1 MTRSRLLLAS
11 AAAATLA
18 LPGCT
23 VGPNYVAPQLPT
35 PPAFVSPQAAPPPG
49 QAIDPAQWWS
59 AFGDPILDRLVTRAL
74 ANGPDIRTAT
84 SRVREA
90 RYQEIVA
97 GAVNKPTVSGLAGY
111 SRLSFS
117 NNVGFGG
124 GASGASAGGS
134 SAGGASGSSGSSG
147 GALSG
152 SSIGVFSLGFDASWE
167 LDLFGGGRRQREEAR
182 EQTEA
187 AVWNR
192 RDAAVTLAAEVA
204 NGYFMLRSDQSQQ
217 AIINDEL
224 VRQRRA
230 LEIAG
235 NQALVGLT
243 PQVDVVRQRAAITST
258 EARIEPLRADEQVRI
273 HAIAILLG
281 AAPGDL
287 TGELSAP
294 ATELGAAPAI
304 PAGLPSDLLR
314 RRADVR
320 AAERQLAAAT
330 ADIGVA
336 TAQLYP
342 SLSLT
347 GLATLASSGLSNLI
361 SSNSLQT
368 VGLGNAMFPV
378 IDWGRRRA
386 TVGLRREEREQRY
399 ISYQQTVLGALRDVE
414 DSLAQLDTE
423 RRRNATLRRAVVDAE
438 ETARSVEGQYRTGL
452 TAQDPLLNAEANV
465 LSAREQ
471 VVGSDSQL
479 RQMTASL
486 FKAIGGGWETLPDV
500 PGADKRPSQPLR

>member
-1 MTRSRLLLAS
+1 MRSRLLLAG
-11 AAAATLA
+11 AATATLA
-18 LPGCT
+18 LAGCT
-23 VGPNYVAPQLPT
+23 VGPNYAAPQLAT
-35 PPAFVSPQAAPPPG
+35 PPAFVSPQAAPAPG

-59 AFGDPILDRLVTRAL
+59 AFGDPLLDRLVARAL
-74 ANGPDIRTAT
+74 ADGPDIRTAA

-97 GAVNKPTVSGLAGY
+97 GAADKPTVSGLGGY
-111 SRLSFS
+111 SRLSLS
-117 NNVGFGG
+117 KNVGFGG
-124 GASGASAGGS
+124 GSAG
-134 SAGGASGSSGSSG
+134 AGGATGGSGSSGSG
-147 GALSG
+147 GGLSG
-152 SSIGVFSLGFDASWE
+152 SSIGVWTLGFDASWE
-167 LDLFGGGRRQREEAR
+167 LDLFGGARRQRESAR

-187 AVWNR
+187 AVWDR

-204 NGYFMLRSDQSQQ
+204 NGYFMLRADQSQQ

-258 EARIEPLRADEQVRI
+258 EARLEPLRADEQVRI

-294 ATELGAAPAI
+294 AMELGAAPAI

-361 SSNSLQT
+361 SSNSVQT
-368 VGLGNAMFPV
+368 VGLSNAMFPI

-386 TVGLRREEREQRY
+386 TVGLRREDREQRY
-399 ISYQQTVLGALRDVE
+399 IAYQQTVLGALRDVE
-414 DSLAQLDTE
+414 DSLAQIDTE
-423 RRRNATLRRAVVDAE
+423 RRRNATLRRAVADSQ
-438 ETARSVEGQYRTGL
+438 ETARSVEGQYRAGL

-479 RQMTASL
+479 RQMTAAL

-500 PGADKRPSQPLR
+500 PGADKRPGQPLR

>member
-1 MTRSRLLLAS
+1 
-11 AAAATLA
+11 
-18 LPGCT
+18 GCT
-23 VGPNYVAPQLPT
+23 VEPNYVTPELAT
-35 PPAFVSPQAAPPPG
+35 PPAYVSPQPTAPAG
-49 QAIDPAQWWS
+49 DTIDPAHWWS
-59 AFGDPILDRLVTRAL
+59 AFGDPVLDGLVTRAL
-74 ANGPDIRTAT
+74 AQGPDIRTAA

-97 GAVNKPTVSGLAGY
+97 GAANRPTVSGLGGY

-117 NNVGFGG
+117 DNVGFGG
-124 GASGASAGGS
+124 GST
-134 SAGGASGSSGSSG
+134 GSSGSGNGGGSG
-147 GALSG
+147 GGTLSG
-152 SSIGVFSLGFDASWE
+152 SSIGVWSLGFDASWE
-167 LDLFGGGRRQREEAR
+167 LDLFGGGRRGREAAR
-182 EQTEA
+182 AQTQA
-187 AVWNR
+187 AVWDR

-204 NGYFMLRSDQSQQ
+204 NGYFMLRADQTQQ

-224 VRQRRA
+224 IRQRRA

-258 EARIEPLRADEQVRI
+258 EARLEPLRSDEQVRI

-281 AAPGDL
+281 LAPGDL

-294 ATELGAAPAI
+294 AKELGAPPVI

-320 AAERQLAAAT
+320 SAERQLAAAT

-347 GLATLASSGLSNLI
+347 GLATLASSGLSNLF

-368 VGLGNAMFPV
+368 LGLGNAMFPIV
-378 IDWGRRRA
+378 DWGRRRA

-399 ISYQQTVLGALRDVE
+399 VAYQQTVLGALRDVE
-414 DSLAQLDTE
+414 DSLARIDSE
-423 RRRNATLRRAVVDAE
+423 RRRNAILRRAVADAQ

-452 TAQDPLLNAEANV
+452 TTQDSLLNAEAQV

-471 VVGSDSQL
+471 VTTSDSQL
-479 RQMTASL
+479 RQMSASL

-500 PGADKRPSQPLR
+500 AGADKRPGQPLR

>member
-1 MTRSRLLLAS
+1 MRSRLLLAG

-18 LPGCT
+18 LGGCT

-35 PPAFVSPQAAPPPG
+35 PPAFASPQASPPPG

-74 ANGPDIRTAT
+74 ADGPDIRTAT

-97 GAVNKPTVSGLAGY
+97 GAVDKPTVNALGGY
-111 SRLSFS
+111 SRLTLSK
-117 NNVGFGG
+117 NIGLGG
-124 GASGASAGGS
+124 GAASALASSSAGASGAGS
-134 SAGGASGSSGSSG
+134 LLSSP
-147 GALSG
+147 
-152 SSIGVFSLGFDASWE
+152 IGVFLLGFDASWE

-192 RDAAVTLAAEVA
+192 RDSAVTLAAEIA

-330 ADIGVA
+330 ADVGVA
-336 TAQLYP
+336 TEQLYP

-347 GLATLASSGLSNLI
+347 GLATLASSGLSNLF

-368 VGLGNAMFPV
+368 AGLSNAMFPV

-399 ISYQQTVLGALRDVE
+399 IAYQQTVLGALRDVE
-414 DSLAQLDTE
+414 DSLAQLDAE
-423 RRRNATLRRAVVDAE
+423 RRRNATLRRAVADAE
-438 ETARSVEGQYRTGL
+438 ETARSVEGQYRAGL

-471 VVGSDSQL
+471 VVASDSQL
-479 RQMTASL
+479 RQMTAAL

-500 PGADKRPSQPLR
+500 PGANKRPGQPLR

>member
-1 MTRSRLLLAS
+1 MRSRLLAGLATGF
-11 AAAATLA
+11 ALA
-18 LPGCT
+18 GCT
-23 VGPNYVAPQLPT
+23 VGPSYVRPEFAT
-35 PPAFVSPQAAPPPG
+35 PPAYTSPQPDTSPG

-59 AFGDPILDRLVTRAL
+59 AFGDATLDHLVTRAL
-74 ANGPDIRTAT
+74 ADGPDIRTAA
-84 SRVREA
+84 SRVRES

-97 GAVNKPTVSGLAGY
+97 GAADKPTVGGLAGY

-117 NNVGFGG
+117 DNVGFGG
-124 GASGASAGGS
+124 GAT
-134 SAGGASGSSGSSG
+134 GASGDAAGGTNGSGESGS

-152 SSIGVFSLGFDASWE
+152 SSIGVWSLGFDASWE
-167 LDLFGGGRRQREEAR
+167 LDLFGGARRQREAAR
-182 EQTEA
+182 AQTEA

-204 NGYFMLRSDQSQQ
+204 NAYFILRADQLQQ
-217 AIINDEL
+217 AIIKDEL
-224 VRQRRA
+224 TRQRRA

-235 NQALVGLT
+235 NQARVGLT

-258 EARIEPLRADEQVRI
+258 EARLEPLRADEQVRI

-281 AAPGDL
+281 AAPGAL
-287 TGELSAP
+287 TGELGAP
-294 ATELGAAPAI
+294 APQLGEAPTI

-314 RRADVR
+314 RRADIR

-347 GLATLASSGLSNLI
+347 GLATLASSGLSNLF
-361 SSNSLQT
+361 SGNSVQT
-368 VGLGNAMFPV
+368 VGLGNAMFPI

-386 TVGLRREEREQRY
+386 TVGLRREAREQRY
-399 ISYQQTVLGALRDVE
+399 IAYQQTVLAALRDVE
-414 DSLAQLDTE
+414 DALTRIDTE
-423 RRRNATLRRAVVDAE
+423 RRRNATLRRAIADAQ
-438 ETARSVEGQYRTGL
+438 ETVLSVEGQYRTGL
-452 TAQDPLLNAEANV
+452 TAQDSLLNAEANV

-471 VVGSDSQL
+471 VAISDAQL
-479 RQMTASL
+479 REMTAAL
-486 FKAIGGGWETLPDV
+486 FKAIGGGWETLPEV
-500 PGADKRPSQPLR
+500 PGADKRPAQPLR